1 METRNYSK
9 IFRILHW
16 SIAIAFL
23 LLLLTIFLRKTWME
37 KSHVAE
43 IIQTYLTEN
52 NYETLPQ
59 DDAIVLAKKIRK
71 PMWDWH
77 IYLGY
82 VLVGLYCIRLALPFF
97 GEMKFTSPFQKDLDT
112 KTKFQYWTYLI
123 FYVFT
128 GISLITG
135 LIIEWGPKTYKKPME
150 EIHELSIYYLLAFIV
165 IHFGGVLVAE
175 LGSQK
180 GIISKIIS
188 GNEKSE

>member
-112 KTKFQYWTYLI
+112 KTKIQYWTYLI

>member
-1 METRNYSK
+1 
-9 IFRILHW
+9 
-16 SIAIAFL
+16 
-23 LLLLTIFLRKTWME
+23 
-37 KSHVAE
+37 
-43 IIQTYLTEN
+43 
-52 NYETLPQ
+52 
-59 DDAIVLAKKIRK
+59 
-71 PMWDWH
+71 
-77 IYLGY
+77 LGY

-188 GNEKSE
+188 GNEKNE

>member
-1 METRNYSK
+1 MKTRNYSK

-123 FYVFT
+123 FYIFT

>member
-135 LIIEWGPKTYKKPME
+135 LII
-150 EIHELSIYYLLAFIV
+150 
-165 IHFGGVLVAE
+165 
-175 LGSQK
+175 
-180 GIISKIIS
+180 
-188 GNEKSE
+188 

>member
-97 GEMKFTSPFQKDLDT
+97 GEMKFTSPFQKNLDT

-123 FYVFT
+123 FYIFT

>member
-1 METRNYSK
+1 MKTRNYSK
-9 IFRILHW
+9 IFRVLHW
-16 SIAIAFL
+16 SIALTFM

-37 KSHVAE
+37 KNHVAE

-71 PMWDWH
+71 PMWVWH

-97 GEMKFTSPFQKDLDT
+97 GEMKFTSPFQKGLDT
-112 KTKFQYWTYLI
+112 KTKIHYWTYII
-123 FYVFT
+123 FYIFT

-135 LIIEWGPKTYKKPME
+135 LIIEWGPKTLKKPME
-150 EIHELSIYYLLAFIV
+150 EIHELSIYYLLGFIV
-165 IHFGGVLVAE
+165 IHFSGVLMAE
-175 LGSQK
+175 LGNQK

-188 GNEKSE
+188 GTKNDD

>member
-123 FYVFT
+123 FYIFT

>member
-97 GEMKFTSPFQKDLDT
+97 GEMKFTSPFQKDLDA

>member
-188 GNEKSE
+188 GNEKNE

>member
-82 VLVGLYCIRLALPFF
+82 VLVGLYCIRLAPPFF